1 MEAFTAKWFTVYYF
15 ILGFLFAAAGI
26 GLIIKKDTCSRYLL
40 TYAESDQPPA
50 AIRTI
55 LKYFFLFTIPGL
67 IFSFIPFSWLGLLF
81 SVWSLFIIYA
91 AALQLVR
98 WPQTRQIFREH
109 PEKTHRLIKLT
120 AGGMLAVSPAILL
133 LGYLVIQQ
141 FALS

>member
-26 GLIIKKDTCSRYLL
+26 GLIIKKDTCSRYLV

-50 AIRTI
+50 AIRSI
-55 LKYFFLFTIPGL
+55 LKYFFLFTIPCL
-67 IFSFIPFSWLGLLF
+67 IFSFIPFSWLDLLF
-81 SVWSLFIIYA
+81 SLWSLLIVYA
-91 AALQLVR
+91 ASLQLVH
-98 WPQTRQIFREH
+98 WPQTRQIFKQD
-109 PEKTHRLIKLT
+109 PEKIHQLIKLT
-120 AGGMLAVSPAILL
+120 AGCMLAVSPAILL